1 MGPVTIAAH
10 LADARARID
19 AACARVGRDPGEV
32 ELLPVSKTHGV
43 DLIREAVDAG
53 WTRFG
58 ESKPQEAAA
67 KASELADL
75 DLDWVLIGHLQTNK
89 ATQAARVAKEVQS
102 VDSLRVATALSNA
115 VVRLQNEGEAAAAG
129 EDAATA
135 PLKVLLQVNT
145 SGEEAKYGLA
155 PNEVEAVLEQVADLP
170 GLTVGGFMT
179 MAPLTDDEGVIRQTF
194 SRLRELR
201 DTLGRASGLELP
213 ELSMGMSHDFEIAIE
228 EGATTVRIGSS
239 IFGPR
244 L

>member
-67 KASELADL
+67 KASELAEL

-89 ATQAARVAKEVQS
+89 AGVVAEVAAEFQAL
-102 VDSLRVATALSNA
+102 DSLRLAEVLDRRLQALGRRLPVLVQVNSSGEDTKGGFA
-115 VVRLQNEGEAAAAG
+115 PDEVPDAVRAISALDGLVVRGLMTLAANTPDQDVVRACFTTMTDLQARLRHEHG
-129 EDAATA
+129 
-135 PLKVLLQVNT
+135 
-145 SGEEAKYGLA
+145 
-155 PNEVEAVLEQVADLP
+155 
-170 GLTVGGFMT
+170 GGFD
-179 MAPLTDDEGVIRQTF
+179 A
-194 SRLRELR
+194 
-201 DTLGRASGLELP
+201 
-213 ELSMGMSHDFEIAIE
+213 LSMGMSGDYELAVE
-228 EGATTVRIGSS
+228 CGSTCVRLGTT
-239 IFGPR
+239 IFGARAYPPSR
-244 L
+244 

>member
-67 KASELADL
+67 KASELAEL

-89 ATQAARVAKEVQS
+89 AGVVAEVAAEFQAL
-102 VDSLRVATALSNA
+102 DSLRLAEVLDRRLQALGRRLPVLVQVNSSGEDTKGGCA
-115 VVRLQNEGEAAAAG
+115 PDEVPDAVRAISVLEGLVVRGLMTLAANTPDQDVVRACFTTMTDLQARLRHEHG
-129 EDAATA
+129 
-135 PLKVLLQVNT
+135 
-145 SGEEAKYGLA
+145 
-155 PNEVEAVLEQVADLP
+155 
-170 GLTVGGFMT
+170 GGFD
-179 MAPLTDDEGVIRQTF
+179 A
-194 SRLRELR
+194 
-201 DTLGRASGLELP
+201 
-213 ELSMGMSHDFEIAIE
+213 LSMGMSGDYELAVE
-228 EGATTVRIGSS
+228 CGSTCVRLGTT
-239 IFGPR
+239 IFGARAYPPSR
-244 L
+244 

>member
-67 KASELADL
+67 KASELAEL

-89 ATQAARVAKEVQS
+89 AGVVAEVAAEFQAL
-102 VDSLRVATALSNA
+102 DSLRLAEVLDRRLQALGRRLPVLVQVNSSGEDTKGGFTPEELPDAVRALLTLDGLDVRGLMTLAANSPEES
-115 VVRLQNEGEAAAAG
+115 VVRACFTTMTDLQERLRDEHG
-129 EDAATA
+129 
-135 PLKVLLQVNT
+135 
-145 SGEEAKYGLA
+145 
-155 PNEVEAVLEQVADLP
+155 
-170 GLTVGGFMT
+170 GGF
-179 MAPLTDDEGVIRQTF
+179 DV
-194 SRLRELR
+194 
-201 DTLGRASGLELP
+201 
-213 ELSMGMSHDFEIAIE
+213 LSMGMSNDFELAVE
-228 EGATTVRIGSS
+228 CGSTCVRLGTS
-239 IFGPR
+239 IFGARTQP
-244 L
+244 

>member
-67 KASELADL
+67 KASELAEL

-89 ATQAARVAKEVQS
+89 AGVVAEVAAEFQAL
-102 VDSLRVATALSNA
+102 DSLRLAEVLDRRLQALGRRLPVLVQVNSSGEDTKGGFA
-115 VVRLQNEGEAAAAG
+115 PDEVPDAVRAISALDGLVVRGLMTLAANTPDQDAVRACFTTMSDLQARLRHEHG
-129 EDAATA
+129 
-135 PLKVLLQVNT
+135 
-145 SGEEAKYGLA
+145 
-155 PNEVEAVLEQVADLP
+155 
-170 GLTVGGFMT
+170 GGFD
-179 MAPLTDDEGVIRQTF
+179 A
-194 SRLRELR
+194 
-201 DTLGRASGLELP
+201 
-213 ELSMGMSHDFEIAIE
+213 LSMGMSGDYELAVE
-228 EGATTVRIGSS
+228 CGSTCVRLGTT
-239 IFGPR
+239 IFGARAYPPSR
-244 L
+244 